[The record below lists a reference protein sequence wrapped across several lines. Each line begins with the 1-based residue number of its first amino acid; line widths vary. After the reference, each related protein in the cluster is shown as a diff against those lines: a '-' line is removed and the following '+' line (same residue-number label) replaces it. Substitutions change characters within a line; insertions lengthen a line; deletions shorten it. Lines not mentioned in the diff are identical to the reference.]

1 MELLFSCNWI
11 RLFVSVLLENH
22 VLSHMMCIP
31 AVVGEHKVKT
41 VGSEKLVFDCDKK
54 GAKVNN
60 KRLTPEYTLADN
72 GVLYVIND
80 VLMPDRGEHFL
91 STHGQF

>member
-1 MELLFSCNWI
+1 
-11 RLFVSVLLENH
+11 
-22 VLSHMMCIP
+22 MCIP

-41 VGSEKLVFDCDKK
+41 VGWEKLVFDCDKK

-60 KRLTPEYTLADN
+60 KRLTPEYTLAGN

-80 VLMPDRGEHFL
+80 VLIPDRGEHC
-91 STHGQF
+91 HGCGKWNGAVVGYAAD